1 MKAYSKMTKEELT
14 ALRGKLEKQFEE
26 VKAKGLKLDMSRGKP
41 SKEQLDLS
49 VGMMDVLTSE
59 SDLTSVDG
67 YDCRNYGV
75 LDGIPEARMLLAE
88 MSEVAERDIN
98 YEVTPIKKL
107 VSIQLEC
114 GMILA
119 DYLNPKTK

>member
-1 MKAYSKMTKEELT
+1 MRSAKHLSIPAKITQCHVKNQRHSTIWICQNSSLFTWALT
-14 ALRGKLEKQFEE
+14 IRACEFELEKDHTEE
-26 VKAKGLKLDMSRGKP
+26 Q
-41 SKEQLDLS
+41 KE
-49 VGMMDVLTSE
+49 
-59 SDLTSVDG
+59 
-67 YDCRNYGV
+67 
-75 LDGIPEARMLLAE
+75 LLRKIHAE
-88 MSEVAERDIN
+88 CEKEFAQRAEVAERDIN